1 MMFFSDIDEP
11 ESMLDREYQNKASS
25 QMSAESSVGQ
35 NADKTVRKINGH
47 LPVVELIIFAWSPVA
62 ALDTLP
68 ALFDI
73 SSVVV
78 KFVAELL
85 RGIPSVEFW

>member
-35 NADKTVRKINGH
+35 NADKTMRKINGH
-47 LPVVELIIFAWSPVA
+47 LPVVELIIFA
-62 ALDTLP
+62 
-68 ALFDI
+68 
-73 SSVVV
+73 
-78 KFVAELL
+78 
-85 RGIPSVEFW
+85 